1 MKEPVDVIEHPV
13 LNSMHIDSI
22 DTVDSLDSDSFM
34 VCSLFLIL
42 YSIASSEDMS
52 TTLYAQ
58 HEDTLYTVYDAHDTT
73 HSIREYRT

>member
-42 YSIASSEDMS
+42 YSIAHYEDMS

-58 HEDTLYTVYDAHDTT
+58 HEDMLYTVDNT
-73 HSIREYRT
+73 HPSTYSIREY

>member
-22 DTVDSLDSDSFM
+22 DSVDSLDSFI

-42 YSIASSEDMS
+42 YSIASNEDMS

-58 HEDTLYTVYDAHDTT
+58 HEDVLYTVDRTHPST
-73 HSIREYRT
+73 HSIREYQT